1 MCVPSFTLPDLSFS
15 LRNKP
20 LTSRLHPQAYRAPL
34 WYNLSV
40 AREFLK
46 QVYLAERLQPPTN
59 PQTWSTAYTTLA
71 QRAQNPS
78 YWRGIFKSGEWAKVG
93 IYALEAYGIFKVSL
107 HYFIG
112 GGRMQQGLDTAAI
125 PAFPQCVT
133 FSFRIVHTPCSCRLA
148 KSSVVAVSLVTSS
161 NSPTRLKSVVTSSE
175 VVLVI

>member
-112 GGRMQQGLDTAAI
+112 GGADAARVGYRSD
-125 PAFPQCVT
+125 PC
-133 FSFRIVHTPCSCRLA
+133 FSSTCNLFVQDCSYSLFLQIGEIIGRR
-148 KSSVVAVSLVTSS
+148 SLVGYK
-161 NSPTRLKSVVTSSE
+161 LQ
-175 VVLVI
+175 